1 MEQLKQQL
9 LQVVNESN
17 LPLEAIYYV
26 CKDFFRDVDDAYQQF
41 LLKQLEQKE
50 EGEKHNDN
58 YNVYF
63 TCNNMQCSKW
73 FIN

>member
-26 CKDFFRDVDDAYQQF
+26 CKDFFRDVDDAYTKF
-41 LLKQLEQKE
+41 LIQSKKE
-50 EGEKHNDN
+50 KENKKE
-58 YNVYF
+58 
-63 TCNNMQCSKW
+63 
-73 FIN
+73 